1 MRYEQVIV
9 VNQKRNYDMFQ
20 FGQIIG
26 APIVVGSIDSIS
38 EVLIQE
44 GQASFSG
51 YVCISNVHM
60 VTTAKKN
67 VALRSAMDAAM
78 VNTSDGM
85 PLVWGLRM
93 QGFNQAQR
101 VSGPDLMIKI
111 CEKAQSSN
119 LPVYFYGG
127 SPSVVEVMKT
137 KLSKYFPDL
146 ILAGIESPPIL
157 LDQPEVDPKVVGKI
171 KNSGAKI
178 VFVGLGCPKQEL
190 WMHSYSP
197 HIPAVL
203 IGVGAAF
210 DFFSGRVK
218 RAPLWIQKIGLEWF
232 YRLCSE
238 PQRLW
243 KRYLVT
249 NSMFI
254 YYLLREII
262 TGEK

>member
-1 MRYEQVIV
+1 
-9 VNQKRNYDMFQ
+9 MFQ

-119 LPVYFYGG
+119 TPVYFYGG
-127 SPSVVEVMKT
+127 SPSVVEVMKK
-137 KLSKYFPDL
+137 KLAECFPDL
-146 ILAGIESPPIL
+146 IIAGIQSPPIL
-157 LDQPEVDPKVVGKI
+157 PDQPEVDPKVVGKI

-178 VFVGLGCPKQEL
+178 VFVGFGGGLTWGAFTAEWSGPLPSERK
-190 WMHSYSP
+190 
-197 HIPAVL
+197 VL
-203 IGVGAAF
+203 HGWHLFLARIRSV
-210 DFFSGRVK
+210 
-218 RAPLWIQKIGLEWF
+218 
-232 YRLCSE
+232 
-238 PQRLW
+238 
-243 KRYLVT
+243 
-249 NSMFI
+249 
-254 YYLLREII
+254 LLRIVRVIEGLIW
-262 TGEK
+262 GRFGR